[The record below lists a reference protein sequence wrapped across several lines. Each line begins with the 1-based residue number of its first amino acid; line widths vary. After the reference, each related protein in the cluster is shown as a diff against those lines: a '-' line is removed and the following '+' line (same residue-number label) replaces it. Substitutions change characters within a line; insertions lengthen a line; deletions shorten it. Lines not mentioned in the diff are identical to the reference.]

1 MRLPSTWKEPEIQA
15 HVDALLKCLSLSH
28 VQHSLVGDPMKPVVS
43 GGQRKRVSIGI
54 ELAAAPMALFLDEPT
69 SGLDATS
76 SLSMMKLLKAL
87 SRLGVTVITIIH
99 QPRTEIFDC
108 LDNVML
114 LAEGRQVFR
123 GKTQYAR
130 GYFENLGFQF
140 PINCNPADT
149 IMDIIS
155 GQGYKY
161 CRYAYSTKILF
172 LVEQWAR
179 FQHFYCRVSIPPNY
193 GQEPS
198 LRRCVAQRG
207 SKWYKQ
213 VWYCFL
219 RSIRQQVRQAMSF
232 YLELFVCA
240 VAGLLIGLAVSDLKG
255 VLFTGIY
262 RAPYQALSSA
272 TNYTLIP
279 QLGMLNGLGIGLA
292 GSAPGVKTFGE
303 EKLVYW
309 REASSGHSRSAYY
322 IGKVLST
329 TFRIL
334 IAALH
339 FTVFFVLLATP
350 LMNFERLFLTNILY
364 FYCVYGMASCVSMVV
379 RREDGP
385 LLAVV
390 VSLIIGTLCGYGPS
404 LLRVKQWHLEW
415 FWRMCPGTW
424 FAEAYYT
431 ENLDPLRYLY
441 DIHAAAT
448 YTGYKLGQFPLDL
461 SMLVILGSVYRGW
474 AFLGL
479 TLLNRDKQL

>member
-1 MRLPSTWKEPEIQA
+1 MGKTQHTRGRVYINGIQQGIGRFVSQARLLMEPELLTRSPQVQEDHRICPQDDIVLPELTVRENILHSARMRLPLTWKEPEIQA
-15 HVDALLKCLSLSH
+15 HVDALLQCLSLDQ
-28 VQHSLVGDPMKPVVS
+28 VQHSLVGDSMKPVDS

-54 ELAAAPMALFLDEPT
+54 ELAAASMALFLDEST
-69 SGLDATS
+69 SGLDATF
-76 SLSMMKLLKAL
+76 SLSVMKLLKAL
-87 SRLGVTVITIIH
+87 SRLGVTVVTIIH

-140 PINCNPADT
+140 SINCSPADT

-161 CRYAYSTKILF
+161 CRYACSMKILF

-179 FQHFYCRVSIPPNY
+179 FQHFYCRVSIPSNY

-207 SKWYKQ
+207 AKWYKQ

-219 RSIRQQVRQAMSF
+219 RSVLQQVRQAMSF

-292 GSAPGVKTFGE
+292 GSAPGVKIFGE
-303 EKLVYW
+303 EKLK
-309 REASSGHSRSAYY
+309 H
-322 IGKVLST
+322 
-329 TFRIL
+329 
-334 IAALH
+334 
-339 FTVFFVLLATP
+339 LLATVGLP
-350 LMNFERLFLTNILY
+350 T
-364 FYCVYGMASCVSMVV
+364 
-379 RREDGP
+379 
-385 LLAVV
+385 
-390 VSLIIGTLCGYGPS
+390 TLGKFCRPPS
-404 LLRVKQWHLEW
+404 G
-415 FWRMCPGTW
+415 F
-424 FAEAYYT
+424 
-431 ENLDPLRYLY
+431 
-441 DIHAAAT
+441 
-448 YTGYKLGQFPLDL
+448 
-461 SMLVILGSVYRGW
+461 
-474 AFLGL
+474 
-479 TLLNRDKQL
+479 